1 MRAFFV
7 YKKIKKC
14 YNLLKR
20 KSMALSTKEFYEL
33 TESDGLFGVD
43 RYFTNEEEDCTGC
56 PVGASKC
63 GYLTKQ
69 DYKYLKRYNV
79 SGCARAIINIFFS
92 IHPDAVKENEK
103 EIINYIKTNNDYGG
117 CDLSLQHISCD
128 GKVTGGCFQ
137 FLKKLYE
144 FYVGKKHILKIEG
157 TICRIIY
164 VCAKTGKFGRE
175 YS

>member
-1 MRAFFV
+1 
-7 YKKIKKC
+7 
-14 YNLLKR
+14 
-20 KSMALSTKEFYEL
+20 MALSTKEFYEL

-56 PVGASKC
+56 PVNASKC

-79 SGCARAIINIFFS
+79 SGCARTIINIFFL

-103 EIINYIKTNNDYGG
+103 EIIDYIKTNNDYEG
-117 CDLSLQHISCD
+117 DASSLNHISCN
-128 GKVTGGCFQ
+128 GKVTSGCFQ

-144 FYVGKKHILKIEG
+144 LYADKKYTLEIE
-157 TICRIIY
+157 
-164 VCAKTGKFGRE
+164 
-175 YS
+175 